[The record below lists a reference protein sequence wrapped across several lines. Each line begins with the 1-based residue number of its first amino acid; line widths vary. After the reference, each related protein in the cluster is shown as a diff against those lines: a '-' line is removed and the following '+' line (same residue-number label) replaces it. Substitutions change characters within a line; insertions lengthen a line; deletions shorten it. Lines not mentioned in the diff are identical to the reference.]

1 MREVVYNAK
10 YGGFSLSDEAVE
22 YMKAA
27 GYVFDE
33 EGYSFGDR
41 DIERH
46 NPILVAAVKAL
57 GERASG
63 SCANLQIE
71 QVSGPYMIEEYD
83 GYERVVQ
90 PHHIVWL

>member
-1 MREVVYNAK
+1 MREVVYNQSM
-10 YGGFSLSDEAVE
+10 GGFNLSDEAIE

-63 SCANLQIE
+63 QSANLQ
-71 QVSGPYMIEEYD
+71 IEEYD